1 MGSQDNSVVLE
12 KFFLALA
19 KKIFFKDSLQ
29 CRELQ
34 WKVVTI
40 HTFLFWV
47 KAPQALLP
55 TFSFFFHS
63 LPDNRF
69 HSIKKILTND
79 PLICSERLY
88 AFVLSTSTR
97 QNNEIFIAPSNIL
110 LPNDVA
116 M

>member
-1 MGSQDNSVVLE
+1 MESGNNSH
-12 KFFLALA
+12 FFILGESTTSPIAY
-19 KKIFFKDSLQ
+19 IF
-29 CRELQ
+29 
-34 WKVVTI
+34 V
-40 HTFLFWV
+40 
-47 KAPQALLP
+47 
-55 TFSFFFHS
+55 FFHS